1 MTLLLRINALQRSF
15 LLQMTG
21 ELFCQLRSFPPVT
34 YVSIRSVRLSLASA
48 NLLVLLV
55 ETILLFDNR
64 VGGGDEPPTSHTTV
78 RTVPYTAV
86 SLKSNVLF
94 DTSRLDS

>member
-1 MTLLLRINALQRSF
+1 MLFFGAFSWCDHRLSLDDSAPSDQRSSAPF

-34 YVSIRSVRLSLASA
+34 YVDIRSVRLSLASA

-55 ETILLFDNR
+55 ETILL
-64 VGGGDEPPTSHTTV
+64 
-78 RTVPYTAV
+78 
-86 SLKSNVLF
+86 
-94 DTSRLDS
+94 